1 MSYELKEYLNSI
13 NYTKVNLMDT
23 GDDVYEKKYSSFL
36 VNKCLAPHNDTILLV
51 NEVNRYHNID
61 NKMKYDF
68 LLNTIRSRKRY
79 APWIKPSKQKNLEY
93 VKEYYGYSNAKA
105 KSVLDILNNE
115 QIEFIKNKLSLS
127 LIHISEPTRR

>member
-1 MSYELKEYLNSI
+1 MN
-13 NYTKVNLMDT
+13 
-23 GDDVYEKKYSSFL
+23 
-36 VNKCLAPHNDTILLV
+36 HHHILDSKL
-51 NEVNRYHNID
+51 
-61 NKMKYDF
+61 KYDF

-115 QIEFIKNKLSLS
+115 QIEFIKNKLSKGGMK
-127 LIHISEPTRR
+127 